1 MTIMSFSKNLKSF
14 ERLGAANVFAN
25 LMSKFGLKKPATN
38 SAGNG
43 NNGGKSGGAAG
54 LHPKQIRLKELQREF
69 QKDDGLPVHL
79 KLPRDRMLH
88 KVTWLLCGL
97 GMLGNLKVYFDLAK
111 PK

>member
-1 MTIMSFSKNLKSF
+1 MCISKNLKSF
-14 ERLGAANVFAN
+14 ERLGAQNQFAN
-25 LMSKFGLKKPATN
+25 LMAKFGLKKPTGGG
-38 SAGNG
+38 S
-43 NNGGKSGGAAG
+43 GKSGGVVT

-79 KLPRDRMLH
+79 KMPRDRTLH
-88 KVTWLLCGL
+88 KVTWALCGL